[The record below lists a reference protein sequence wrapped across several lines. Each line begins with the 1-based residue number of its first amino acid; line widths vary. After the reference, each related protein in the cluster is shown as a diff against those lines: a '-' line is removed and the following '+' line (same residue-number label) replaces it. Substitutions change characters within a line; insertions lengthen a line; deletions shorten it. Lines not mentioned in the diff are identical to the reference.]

1 MNIADHIYEH
11 VKIMPDTVA
20 SEVLNFIEFLELK
33 QQLTVFQ
40 GQNEGVNHLSLMTD
54 ADEDNGLLETLYL
67 THNPA
72 NAKWLRKGIEQY
84 RRGEVQEIDV
94 ASYLD

>member
-11 VKIMPDTVA
+11 VKLMPDTVA

-33 QQLTVFQ
+33 QKLTVFQ
-40 GQNEGVNHLSLMTD
+40 GQNEGVNYPGLTG

-72 NAKWLRKGIEQY
+72 NAEWLRKGIEQY

>member
-11 VKIMPDTVA
+11 VKIMPDTIA
-20 SEVLNFIEFLELK
+20 SEVLNFIECLELK

-40 GQNEGVNHLSLMTD
+40 NQNEGVNHLSLTG

-67 THNPA
+67 THSPA
-72 NAKWLRKGIEQY
+72 NAEWLWKGIEQY

>member
-11 VKIMPDTVA
+11 VKIMPDAVA

-33 QQLTVFQ
+33 QQLAVFQ
-40 GQNEGVNHLSLMTD
+40 NQNAGVNHLSLTGTD
-54 ADEDNGLLETLYL
+54 AQDDGLLETLYL
-67 THNPA
+67 THSPA
-72 NAKWLRKGIEQY
+72 NAEWLQKGIEQY
-84 RRGEVQEIDV
+84 RRGEVHEIDV